1 MTREAVATRKAVAV
15 LTGNGVYGI
24 VRFSERSGRH
34 SGVQVTVSV
43 TGVHPPSSWH
53 ALHIH
58 KYGDLTRGCESTC
71 EHFDISGS
79 SHGGRDDAIRHTGD
93 LGNVWS
99 NASGVVQ
106 ESFVDKHISIDP
118 STPHSI
124 LGRSIVLHEDRD
136 DNGRGRNEA
145 SRKNGN
151 AGRRIA
157 CGVVGIAAA

>member
-79 SHGGRDDAIRHTGD
+79 SHGGRDDAIRH
-93 LGNVWS
+93 VWS

-124 LGRSIVLHEDRD
+124 LGRSVVLHEDRD